1 MDANQKNA
9 EIKKWLFGFMANAVI
24 AFVAMMIVMF
34 TLQKGW
40 LKGSIVAIVL
50 AYLLT
55 MRFVYKKKLDRINQ
69 RYKDETGQP

>member
-9 EIKKWLFGFMANAVI
+9 EIKKWLFGFMAHAVI